1 MTDFAT
7 PLYSIL
13 QLAKSL
19 QSATSVQNAT
29 AYFITKCDSFFVTKG
44 DKCYYKVRQL
54 FCYKVRQVLL
64 QSATG
69 ITKCNDFI
77 SKCERTMVTS
87 TLGLIPRFECRKL
100 EPALTVSRTVSLNAK
115 EQGHGSSQVF
125 IRVSLLSL
133 WTLSSYIKNKVQEVT

>member
-1 MTDFAT
+1 MHLPYGLVHFCWS
-7 PLYSIL
+7 LKNLLVLIYSKL
-13 QLAKSL
+13 HSKS
-19 QSATSVQNAT
+19 
-29 AYFITKCDSFFVTKG
+29 CD
-44 DKCYYKVRQL
+44 YLYKVRQL
-54 FCYKVRQVLL
+54 FGYKGRQVLL

-77 SKCERTMVTS
+77 SKCNRTMVTS

-125 IRVSLLSL
+125 IRVSLLSF
-133 WTLSSYIKNKVQEVT
+133 TDSYGL

>member
-1 MTDFAT
+1 M
-7 PLYSIL
+7 
-13 QLAKSL
+13 
-19 QSATSVQNAT
+19 
-29 AYFITKCDSFFVTKG
+29 
-44 DKCYYKVRQL
+44 
-54 FCYKVRQVLL
+54 LL

-77 SKCERTMVTS
+77 SKCDRTMVTS

-125 IRVSLLSL
+125 IRVPLLSFKD
-133 WTLSSYIKNKVQEVT
+133 SYGL

>member
-1 MTDFAT
+1 MTDFPT
-7 PLYSIL
+7 LLYYIL

-29 AYFITKCDSFFVTKG
+29 ALF
-44 DKCYYKVRQL
+44 YYKVRQL
-54 FCYKVRQVLL
+54 FCYKGRQVLL

-77 SKCERTMVTS
+77 SKCDRTMVTS
-87 TLGLIPRFECRKL
+87 TLGLMPRFECRKL

-125 IRVSLLSL
+125 IRVSLLSF
-133 WTLSSYIKNKVQEVT
+133 TDSYGL